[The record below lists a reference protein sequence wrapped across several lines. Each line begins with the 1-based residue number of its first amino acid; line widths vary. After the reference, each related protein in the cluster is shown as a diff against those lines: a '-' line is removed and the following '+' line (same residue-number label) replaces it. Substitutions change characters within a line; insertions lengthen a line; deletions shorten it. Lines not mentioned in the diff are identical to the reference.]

1 MARSRQ
7 LFLGAPRH
15 PDRARCNFHG
25 VRKTAIFAT
34 VLAVLSVACGDAADR
49 GTPPAARFPSPPPPP
64 RPSPPLPGRPVEPL
78 ERLEAAGR
86 APLELAAASVEG
98 HPPLPTYRA
107 TVRNVSDRPVRRVI
121 ATVVY
126 LDAKG
131 RTLPGEN
138 HDVAFGSPLQAIDPG
153 VTLETSFLSRVDRAP
168 GVRLVAR
175 VVTFLEKGTGADPVP
190 REWPNPRYAADL
202 AQAEGRR

>member
-1 MARSRQ
+1 M
-7 LFLGAPRH
+7 
-15 PDRARCNFHG
+15 G
-25 VRKTAIFAT
+25 V
-34 VLAVLSVACGDAADR
+34 SVACGDAAGR
-49 GTPPAARFPSPPPPP
+49 VAPSAARSSSLSAPTTPT
-64 RPSPPLPGRPVEPL
+64 PPLPGRPVEPL

-86 APLELAAASVEG
+86 APLELAASSVEG

-131 RTLPGEN
+131 RALPGEN
-138 HDVAFGSPLQAIDPG
+138 HDVAFGSPLKAIDPG

-175 VVTFLEKGTGADPVP
+175 VVTFLEKGAGADPVP
-190 REWPNPRYAADL
+190 REWSNPRYAADL
-202 AQAEGRR
+202 ADAEGRR